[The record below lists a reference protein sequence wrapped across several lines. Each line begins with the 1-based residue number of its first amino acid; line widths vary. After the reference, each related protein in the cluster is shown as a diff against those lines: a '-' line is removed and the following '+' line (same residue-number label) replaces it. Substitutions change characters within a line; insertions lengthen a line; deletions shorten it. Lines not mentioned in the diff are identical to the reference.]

1 MCRMRGFASAAVVL
15 ALAAV
20 DTWSCHRGE
29 STPRGTVAP
38 ADVAGPP
45 ADAIVSPSGLAH
57 RVLAGGPRGR
67 HPGPNALVVVNYTG
81 WMTDGTIIDG
91 APVGTPPV
99 RFELQNTMPGWQEG
113 LRMMVPGD
121 KWRFWIPA
129 HLAYGDTPGKP
140 HGMLVFD
147 IYLVRVID

>member
-1 MCRMRGFASAAVVL
+1 MCRVRRFASAAIVL

-20 DTWSCHRGE
+20 DMSSCHTSE
-29 STPRGTVAP
+29 SAPHGTVAP
-38 ADVAGPP
+38 LDVAGPP

-57 RVLAGGPRGR
+57 RILVGGPRGR

-81 WMTDGTIIDG
+81 WTTDGTIVEG

-99 RFELQNTMPGWQEG
+99 TFELQYTMPGWQEG

-121 KWRFWIPA
+121 KWRF
-129 HLAYGDTPGKP
+129 
-140 HGMLVFD
+140 
-147 IYLVRVID
+147 